1 MNVEFEPKTVFR
13 FVTRATA
20 FQPDPGKFLELFQ
33 DRPESPVGLAQNIGI
48 GHGLKI
54 SARRLMYNLQVMF
67 EMTRQTYWSDSDPAG
82 IVFYPNYFRF
92 IEEAEEELFRAAGF
106 DRFTLLQQNKVWMPR
121 AETFAKFVA
130 PIRLGTPVRIRL
142 YPKLQGEKTV
152 RYDFEFVKV
161 GGEKLTEGY
170 VTVVCVDA
178 ALFKA
183 TAIPGAIRRV
193 IESAAD

>member
-1 MNVEFEPKTVFR
+1 
-13 FVTRATA
+13 
-20 FQPDPGKFLELFQ
+20 
-33 DRPESPVGLAQNIGI
+33 
-48 GHGLKI
+48 
-54 SARRLMYNLQVMF
+54 MYKLQVMF

-121 AETFAKFVA
+121 AETFAKFA
-130 PIRLGTPVRIRL
+130 RPIKLGHPVRIRL

-152 RYDFEFVKV
+152 RYDFEFLDV

-178 ALFKA
+178 AQFKG
-183 TAIPGAIRRV
+183 TPIPAPIRKV
-193 IESAAD
+193 IEAVL